1 MEFLKVGLQ
10 NGITKRMGIIMI
22 REIQVNAVT
31 RLVVTTLR
39 YLDKISTRW

>member
-1 MEFLKVGLQ
+1 MEFLKVGLHH
-10 NGITKRMGIIMI
+10 GITKRMGIIMI

-39 YLDKISTRW
+39 YLYKISTR